1 MDTITITTIN
11 GPETVKARPTPCPGL
26 VITGKRGAWSIT
38 HAKSGKRVCD
48 APGATLKSPSLANIR
63 DAMMGSTMVDMLAAL
78 TFNQGVI
85 DWTATEAELID
96 RATDCQGWIRSF
108 WGILA
113 HSRPAAWCHTT
124 DDITR
129 NWER

>member
-26 VITGKRGAWSIT
+26 VITGKRGAWTIT

-48 APGATLKSPSLANIR
+48 APIGTLDDIR
-63 DAMMGSTMVDMLAAL
+63 NAMMGATMADMLAAKM
-78 TFNQGVI
+78 FNQGPV
-85 DWTATEAELID
+85 DWTLAEAELAKRED
-96 RATDCQGWIRSF
+96 DCQGWIRAF